1 MGFSRNLDSMH
12 NCKRG
17 CIYFNN
23 MLSFQCVRLFAGER
37 LGKNPYACKDKAR
50 HHGFTPVNVADVS
63 DDEDM
68 KAISTSYL
76 NWSKDEDDCLLAYV
90 DRTRC
95 TSVVTKYFL
104 YHITPHT
111 SQVTHESLATRDA
124 PYITRQSCFPSAMSK
139 RWDSRSGL
147 QVQFLNLTFQP
158 PTQSHSLPCSLSF
171 SFRFDGHPHGVCV
184 QKAVSAPACRGS

>member
-111 SQVTHESLATRDA
+111 SQEHMNRLPHVMRHISPVNRVFPQLCRRDGTVA
-124 PYITRQSCFPSAMSK
+124 VDC
-139 RWDSRSGL
+139 
-147 QVQFLNLTFQP
+147 
-158 PTQSHSLPCSLSF
+158 
-171 SFRFDGHPHGVCV
+171 RFN
-184 QKAVSAPACRGS
+184 S